1 MSSIPPNLVGPILQT
16 PFVQTQA
23 AAARGVDD
31 AQRVNAER
39 RGTIAAAE
47 TDTTVETTD
56 TDTQVFT
63 DAEGS
68 GSQGRAFSDETPE
81 KPADQPPPP
90 ATDPNSGQIL
100 DLEA

>member
-16 PFVQTQA
+16 PFVQSQA

-31 AQRVNAER
+31 AQRANAER
-39 RGTIAAAE
+39 RGNLAAIDA
-47 TDTTVETTD
+47 DTTIEATD
-56 TDTQVFT
+56 TDMQVFT

-68 GSQGRAFSDETPE
+68 GSQGRAFSDQNPE
-81 KPADQPPPP
+81 QPPDEPPPP
-90 ATDPNSGQIL
+90 EDPNAGRIL